1 MALVR
6 SGSAA
11 QLHRRASYKLGEN
24 RDWRIGGRWQ
34 YSTGLPYTEIVGRIY
49 DADTDTYLPLY
60 ADETNNKRLPD
71 FHQLDVR
78 IDKAWTFNRWTLA
91 AYLDVQNAYFYRY
104 PFGYWYNHDYTEREK
119 VVFPTF
125 FPSLGLQARF

>member
-1 MALVR
+1 
-6 SGSAA
+6 
-11 QLHRRASYKLGEN
+11 
-24 RDWRIGGRWQ
+24 
-34 YSTGLPYTEIVGRIY
+34 TEIVGRTY
-49 DADTDTYLPLY
+49 NTDTDTYLPLY
-60 ADETNNKRLPD
+60 SDETNNERLPD

-78 IDKAWTFNRWTLA
+78 IDKAWAFNRWTLA